1 MALPLLQLFAVFLYV
16 VETQRDDFEDDVH
29 KDFFPVIGFQFLIRL
44 SPFWGT
50 INGFPIYILHD
61 RFVL

>member
-16 VETQRDDFEDDVH
+16 VETQRDDFENDVDE
-29 KDFFPVIGFQFLIRL
+29 DFFPVIGFRFL
-44 SPFWGT
+44 
-50 INGFPIYILHD
+50 ILHD